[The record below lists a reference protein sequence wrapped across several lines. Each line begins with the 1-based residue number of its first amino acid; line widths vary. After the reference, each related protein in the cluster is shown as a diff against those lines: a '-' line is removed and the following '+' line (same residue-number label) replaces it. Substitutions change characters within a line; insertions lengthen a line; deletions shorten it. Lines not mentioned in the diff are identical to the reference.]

1 MSALVHIHDTWKQ
14 ALQDEFGKPY
24 YRQLLN
30 KIEEQKIAGKHV
42 YPPDDLVFNAFNLT
56 HFDELKVVIIGQD
69 PYHGAGQAHGLS
81 FSVPYGI
88 KPPPSLVNIY
98 KELRTDI
105 GMPIPNHG
113 NLEKWAKQGVLL
125 LNTALT
131 VEEGR
136 PASHAKLGWEVLTDE
151 IISAVASDA
160 APKVFMLWG
169 VHSQAKVARI
179 EAAGRGHLVLQ
190 CNHPSPLSARRPPVP
205 FIGCGHFSRANAWLA
220 AADPRA
226 GGLDWGL
233 ADSA

>member
-14 ALQDEFGKPY
+14 ALQEEFGKPY

-125 LNTALT
+125 LNAALS
-131 VEEGR
+131 VNEGE
-136 PASHAKLGWEVLTDE
+136 PNSHADFGWYTFTDAVVKT
-151 IISAVASDA
+151 ISD
-160 APKVFMLWG
+160 KKEGIVFILWG
-169 VHSQAKVARI
+169 KFAQNK
-179 EAAGRGHLVLQ
+179 AALIDGNKHHILTSA
-190 CNHPSPLSARRPPVP
+190 HPSPFSATKFFGNR
-205 FIGCGHFSRANAWLA
+205 HFSKTNELLTKQGKQ
-220 AADPRA
+220 PI
-226 GGLDWGL
+226 DWTL
-233 ADSA
+233 